1 VIPGTVGLPSMIGF
15 PPTITFVETEAPGTG
30 RHVLVVHGFDPGDGT
45 TGHVVGF
52 AEMSPAHSAGA
63 PPTITWVCFGNT
75 TTGPLW
81 QQVMIAD
88 ALTAGGMPYLCAE
101 APRSIASPRPP
112 RQPHLGVKLFV
123 LDSHTIYRRGL
134 VASLDRLDEVE
145 IVCEAD
151 SVREAWEHPGLFACD
166 IVLVDPSLNG
176 GGDFVGAVREATGAR
191 VIACSSDCGQD
202 AVLAALQAG
211 AVGYLRKEELTPETL
226 GTAVSAAANGTGVV
240 TPDLLGRLLDGMA
253 ENGADARPV
262 AARLTDRE
270 QQVLAL
276 IAAGHPTREVAQ
288 ELSYSERT
296 VKNVLHDVV
305 TKLNAR
311 SRSQAVAFAVREGL
325 I

>member
-1 VIPGTVGLPSMIGF
+1 MIGF
-15 PPTITFVETEAPGTG
+15 PMTITRVETEAPGTG
-30 RHVLVVHGFDPGDGT
+30 MHVLVVHGFEAGDGG
-45 TGHVVGF
+45 TGHVVGLP
-52 AEMSPAHSAGA
+52 AMSPAHSAGA
-63 PPTITWVCFGNT
+63 PPTITFVCFGNR
-75 TTGPLW
+75 TTGPAW
-81 QQVMIAD
+81 QQVIWAD
-88 ALTAGGMPYLCAE
+88 TLTAGGMAFLCAV
-101 APRSIASPRPP
+101 APRSIASPGPS

-134 VASLDRLDEVE
+134 VASLDLIDEVE

-151 SVREAWEHPGLFACD
+151 SIREAWEHPALFACD
-166 IVLVDPSLNG
+166 LVLVDPSLPG

-191 VIACSSDCGQD
+191 VIVCSSDCGQD

-211 AVGYLRKEELTPETL
+211 AVGYLRKDELTPETL
-226 GTAVSAAANGTGVV
+226 GTAVTAAANGTGVV
-240 TPDLLGRLLDGMA
+240 TPDLLGQLLGGVA
-253 ENGADARPV
+253 ENGALSRPV